1 MGILIIEDDRA
12 MREVLAFQV
21 GEVVA
26 GEVDSATSGEDGLR
40 RFDPTRHPVVVTDLK
55 MPGLD
60 GMEVLKRILGRA
72 PETLVIV
79 VTAFGDVQVAVQ
91 AMKAGAFDFVPK
103 PFDRDHL
110 HSVIRKALAVASLK
124 TRVTELERTLESGE
138 RTLVFTSAAIAE
150 TARLVDRVAPSD
162 ATVLLTGESG
172 TGKELL
178 ARRIHARSPRRQ
190 GPFVAVNCGAI
201 PRELLESEL
210 FGHVRGAFTGA
221 VRDHKGRFEQAA
233 RGTLFLDEI
242 GELPMDLQPKLLR
255 ALETGSVDP
264 VGGSAP
270 RPVDVRIVAATN
282 RDLAVEAAADR
293 FRSDLFFR
301 LAVVEVRVPALRER
315 PEDIPVLVEHFLE
328 KWGGGRR
335 FKVAPDALR
344 ALRSAPWPGNVREL
358 ENACRRFCLLADEG
372 TVPMAMVQDV
382 IQRTAPA
389 ARTPSEGLVLPPDGL
404 SLRGLEKEVIL
415 RALQLN
421 GMNQSRTAR
430 YLRIPRHILLYRMKK
445 YDIATEGTVPGED
458 GGSA

>member
-1 MGILIIEDDRA
+1 MGILIIEDDPA

-26 GEVDSATSGEDGLR
+26 GEVDARASGEEGLKA
-40 RFDPTRHPVVVTDLK
+40 FDPLRHGIVISDLK

-60 GMEVLKRILGRA
+60 GMAVLKHVLERA

-79 VTAFGDVQVAVQ
+79 VTAFADVQIAVE
-91 AMKAGAFDFVPK
+91 AMKAGAFDFVAK

-110 HSVIRKALAVASLK
+110 RSVVRKALSVASLK
-124 TRVTELERTLESGE
+124 TRVTELEQTLEWGE
-138 RTLVFTSAAIAE
+138 KALVFASGPMADTVH
-150 TARLVDRVAPSD
+150 LVDRVAPSD

-178 ARRIHARSPRRQ
+178 ARRVHARSTRRQ

-201 PRELLESEL
+201 PRDLLESEL
-210 FGHVRGAFTGA
+210 FGHARGAFTGA
-221 VRDHKGRFEQAA
+221 VRDHKGRFEQAGG
-233 RGTLFLDEI
+233 GTLFLDEV
-242 GELPMDLQPKLLR
+242 GEMPKDLQPKLLR

-270 RPVDVRIVAATN
+270 RPVDVRIVAASN
-282 RDLAVEAAADR
+282 RDLAVEAGADR

-301 LAVVEVRVPALRER
+301 LAVVEVRVPSLRDR
-315 PEDIPVLVEHFLE
+315 PEDVPALVEHFLA

-344 ALRSAPWPGNVREL
+344 ALQAAHWPGNVREL
-358 ENACRRFCLLADEG
+358 ENACRRFCLLSEEG
-372 TVPMAMVQDV
+372 AIPLDLVRAV
-382 IQRTAPA
+382 IQRTAP

-421 GMNQSRTAR
+421 RMNQSRTAR

-445 YDIATEGTVPGED
+445 YGIGLDGTEPGED
-458 GGSA
+458 EEAT

>member
-1 MGILIIEDDRA
+1 MGILIIEDDPA

-26 GEVDSATSGEDGLR
+26 SEVDVAATGEEGMAL
-40 RFDPTRHPVVVTDLK
+40 FDPRRHPVVVTDMK

-60 GMEVLKRILGRA
+60 GMGVLKRVLERA
-72 PETLVIV
+72 PEALVIV
-79 VTAFGDVQVAVQ
+79 VTAFADVQIAVE
-91 AMKAGAFDFVPK
+91 AMKAGAFDFVAK

-110 HSVIRKALAVASLK
+110 RSVVRKALSVASLK
-124 TRVTELERTLESGE
+124 NRVTELEQTLEWGEKALVYASGPMGD
-138 RTLVFTSAAIAE
+138 TV
-150 TARLVDRVAPSD
+150 RLVDRVAPSD

-210 FGHVRGAFTGA
+210 FGHARGAFTGA
-221 VRDHKGRFEQAA
+221 VRDHKGRFEQAGH
-233 RGTLFLDEI
+233 GTLFLDEV
-242 GELPMDLQPKLLR
+242 GEMPKDLQPKLLR

-264 VGGSAP
+264 VGGSSP

-282 RDLAVEAAADR
+282 RDLAVEAGADR

-301 LAVVEVRVPALRER
+301 LAVVEVRIPSLRDR
-315 PEDIPVLVEHFLE
+315 PEDIPPLVEHFLG

-335 FKVAPDALR
+335 FKVAPDAMR
-344 ALRSAPWPGNVREL
+344 ALQVAQWPGNVREL
-358 ENACRRFCLLADEG
+358 ENACRRFCLLAEEG
-372 TVPMAMVQDV
+372 AIPLDMVRGV
-382 IQRTAPA
+382 IQRTAPT
-389 ARTPSEGLVLPPDGL
+389 RTPSEGLVLPPDGL
-404 SLRGLEKEVIL
+404 PLRGLEKEVIL

-445 YDIATEGTVPGED
+445 YGIGVEGTDPCEEEEET
-458 GGSA
+458 